1 MKAFVKDFFRGKGK
15 RTVLIGGGGG
25 GEGAKF

>member
-25 GEGAKF
+25 EGAKF